1 MKSWGKKYKSPVKW
15 DGLKELG
22 TGTGEMVQWLRALA
36 VLPGD
41 LGSIPSIHMVANSL
55 DSSFRGSDTLFW
67 NLCILHTCDTKTY
80 MLAKLSYA

>member
-22 TGTGEMVQWLRALA
+22 TGTGEMVQCLRALA

-41 LGSIPSIHMVANSL
+41 LGSILSTHIVAHNHL
-55 DSSFRGSDTLFW
+55 
-67 NLCILHTCDTKTY
+67 
-80 MLAKLSYA
+80 